1 MLRISAPEG
10 DSSAET
16 TSEEASNAES
26 TVLRQAAVDQSGEEI
41 SQWCRPDA
49 PEPVRELARDAE
61 RAIDKPQLVSA
72 TYIGPLPPAAEF
84 QRYEA
89 TYPGAADRILR
100 MAEAE
105 QELRG
110 RVVDSSHEVEK
121 WRIVAATTIP
131 LFGLAV
137 SAFGYCLVHPGFA
150 LPLGL
155 AGFIGLL
162 YKLVRPSAGDQG
174 QP

>member
-1 MLRISAPEG
+1 M
-10 DSSAET
+10 
-16 TSEEASNAES
+16 
-26 TVLRQAAVDQSGEEI
+26 
-41 SQWCRPDA
+41 
-49 PEPVRELARDAE
+49 ARSAE
-61 RAIDKPQLVSA
+61 RAIDESHLVSA
-72 TYIGPLPPAAEF
+72 TYIGPLPPASEF

-89 TYPGAADRILR
+89 THPGAADRILR
-100 MAEAE
+100 MAESE

-110 RVVDSSHEVEK
+110 RVVDRSHEVEK

-137 SAFGYCLVHPGFA
+137 SAFGYYLGHPGFA

-162 YKLVRPSAGDQG
+162 YKLVRPSAGDTG